1 MAEAKK
7 TNWKTT
13 DKRFV
18 AFLDILGFKDSVMRN
33 SHEDIYSKLTS
44 INKIK
49 KTIENSNNNVS
60 LAEYYF
66 DSEVYIVNFSD
77 SIVIFSKNDD
87 LYNFEYFLVTVR
99 YLFGKCIGNG
109 IPIKGGIAYGDVS
122 VNKSEQIYF
131 GQPIIDA
138 YLLEEDLNHFGIV
151 LHNSVDKY
159 ILENNKDLLSLKYF
173 EKSLFNYKV
182 PLKYGK
188 IHHSN
193 INWFKLLIETT
204 DSDDFDLKKN
214 EILNKLNA
222 FYVTCSGSPRKYV
235 DNSIDLFEELINKS
249 IINLDK
255 KSIT

>member
-1 MAEAKK
+1 MKETKK

-18 AFLDILGFKDSVMRN
+18 AFLDILGFKDNVMRN
-33 SHEDIYSKLTS
+33 THDEIYSKLTS
-44 INKIK
+44 INKLK

-60 LAEYYF
+60 IEEYYH

-77 SIVIFSKNDD
+77 SIVIFSKNDSI
-87 LYNFEYFLVTVR
+87 YNFEYFLVTVR
-99 YLFGKCIGNG
+99 YLFGKCIKSG
-109 IPIKGGIAYGDVS
+109 IPIKGGIAYGDIS

-138 YLLEEDLNHFGIV
+138 YILEEDLNHFGII

-159 ILENNKDLLSLKYF
+159 IIDNHEKLKSLKYF
-173 EKSLFNYKV
+173 EKAVYTNKV

-188 IHHSN
+188 ICHTN
-193 INWFKLLIETT
+193 INWFKLLIDST

-214 EILNKLNA
+214 EVLKKLND
-222 FYVTCSGSPRKYV
+222 FYITCSGNPRKYI
-235 DNSIDLFEELINKS
+235 DNTLELFEELLNKS

-255 KSIT
+255 KNLI